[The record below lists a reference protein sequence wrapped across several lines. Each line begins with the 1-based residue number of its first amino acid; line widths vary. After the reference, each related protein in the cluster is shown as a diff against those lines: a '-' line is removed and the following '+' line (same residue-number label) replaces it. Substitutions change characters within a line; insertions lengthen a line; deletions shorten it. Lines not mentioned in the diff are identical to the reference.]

1 MRSRPVG
8 RLGHGLAVATRV
20 GRTRPCA
27 PADRVSQKR
36 WHEHC
41 EGGGDAPDEVAVA
54 RAHPSSGST
63 CGGGVEAAWCCLTVA
78 KALQSWRCW
87 WRGPAAPKD
96 RGEAEATGDGA
107 DRLGG
112 GLGGSGARSGR
123 RRKMGRRG
131 ARSAAGGF

>member
-8 RLGHGLAVATRV
+8 RLGHGLAVATRA

-63 CGGGVEAAWCCLTVA
+63 CGGGVEAARCCLTVA

-87 WRGPAAPKD
+87 WRGPAAPKE
-96 RGEAEATGDGA
+96 RGEAEATGMARTGSVGGWEVAVHGA
-107 DRLGG
+107 DGEEKWG
-112 GLGGSGARSGR
+112 EGE
-123 RRKMGRRG
+123 
-131 ARSAAGGF
+131 